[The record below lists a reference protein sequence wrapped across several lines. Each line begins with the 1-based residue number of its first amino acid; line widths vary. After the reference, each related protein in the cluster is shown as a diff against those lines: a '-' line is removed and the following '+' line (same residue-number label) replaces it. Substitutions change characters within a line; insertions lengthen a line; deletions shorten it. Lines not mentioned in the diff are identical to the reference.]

1 VKVSPYR
8 LLGIAVSVDV
18 IALVLAF
25 ALRHAKHGASETVGA
40 IGWFTLLA
48 DTLLVLVLV
57 LALALA
63 VLVRVLRGR
72 RPTQPAIR

>member
-1 VKVSPYR
+1 MKVSLYQ

-25 ALRHAKHGASETVGA
+25 ALRHAKHGAGETVGA

-48 DTLLVLVLV
+48 DTLLVL
-57 LALALA
+57 ALATA

-72 RPTQPAIR
+72 RPAQPAIR